1 MADQT
6 TYLTSEGKKKL
17 EDELQELKTTKR
29 DEIAARLRDAIL
41 AGDISEN
48 ADYDSAKEDQAFME
62 GRILEIENILRN
74 VTLIDDMNREK
85 GVVDIG
91 SVVTIKF
98 IDDDETEDY
107 TIVGTHEANPNENKI
122 SFQSPIGEAI
132 FKQKQGKT
140 VEVQSPNGIFKVKIV
155 QVK

>member
-140 VEVQSPNGIFKVKIV
+140 VEVQSPNGTFKVKIV
-155 QVK
+155 HVK

>member
-132 FKQKQGKT
+132 FKQKQGQT

>member
-1 MADQT
+1 MAEQT

-17 EDELQELKTTKR
+17 EDELRELKTTKR

-74 VTLIDDMNREK
+74 VTLIEDMNREK

-140 VEVQSPNGIFKVKIV
+140 VEVQSPNGTFKVKIV
-155 QVK
+155 KVK

>member
-85 GVVDIG
+85 GIVDIG

-140 VEVQSPNGIFKVKIV
+140 VEVQSPNGTFKVKIV
-155 QVK
+155 HVK

>member
-6 TYLTSEGKKKL
+6 TYLTQEGKKKL
-17 EDELQELKTTKR
+17 EDELQALKTTKR

-62 GRILEIENILRN
+62 GRIIEIENILRN
-74 VTLIDDMNREK
+74 VTLIEDMDREK

-91 SVVTIKF
+91 SVVTLKF
-98 IDDDETEDY
+98 IDDDETEDF

-140 VEVQSPNGIFKVKIV
+140 VEVQSPNGPFKVKIV
-155 QVK
+155 KVK